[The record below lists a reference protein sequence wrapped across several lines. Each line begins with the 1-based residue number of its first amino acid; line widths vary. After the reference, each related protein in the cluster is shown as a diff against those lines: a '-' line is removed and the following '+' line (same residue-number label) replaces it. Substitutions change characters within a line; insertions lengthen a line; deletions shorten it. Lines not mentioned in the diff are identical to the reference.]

1 MSDHDYKPKSKVGQ
15 WFNDRLPLLTLANH
29 LTDYPTPKNLNYWWT
44 FGGIL
49 TFCLITQIIT
59 GLTLAMHY
67 IAHADMAFE
76 SVEHIMRD
84 VNYGWLIRYIHANGA
99 SMFFLAVYIHIFRS
113 LFYGSYKSPREIIW
127 ILGIIIY
134 LLMMA
139 AAFMGYVLPWGQMSF
154 WGATVIT
161 NLFSAI
167 PLVGEGIVTW
177 LWGGYSVDNPTLTRF
192 FSLHYL
198 FPFLILGLV
207 ILHIWALHVPGNN
220 NPIGIDIKKPS
231 NDTVP
236 FHPYIV
242 IKDLFALLIFL
253 IVFAF
258 FVFFSPNILGH
269 ADNYIEANP
278 LVTPAHIVPEW
289 YLLPFYA
296 ILRSV
301 PDKLL
306 GVIAMFAAIFVLVI
320 LPWLDTSKVRST
332 VFRPI
337 YKQFYW
343 FLVADVLILGYV
355 GAMPAE
361 GIYLLIARVA
371 TAYYFAHFLLI
382 LPFLGFK
389 EKTTPLPLSITE
401 PILGGSPDMAMA
413 RDNSNYKEKL

>member
-1 MSDHDYKPKSKVGQ
+1 MSNHEYTPSSKFGK

-49 TFCLITQIIT
+49 TFCLITQIVT
-59 GLTLAMHY
+59 GLVLAMHY
-67 IAHADMAFE
+67 IAHADMAFS

-84 VNYGWLIRYIHANGA
+84 VNYGWLLRYVHANGA

-167 PLVGEGIVTW
+167 PLVGESITTW

-192 FSLHYL
+192 FTLHYL
-198 FPFLILGLV
+198 IPFLILGLV
-207 ILHIWALHVPGNN
+207 VLHIWALHVPGNN
-220 NPIGIDIKKPS
+220 NPVGIDIKKPS
-231 NDTVP
+231 KDTVP

-242 IKDLFALLIFL
+242 IKDAFALLMFC
-253 IVFAF
+253 IVFAL
-258 FVFFSPNILGH
+258 FVFYQPNILGH
-269 ADNYIEANP
+269 ADN
-278 LVTPAHIVPEW
+278 
-289 YLLPFYA
+289 
-296 ILRSV
+296 ILI
-301 PDKLL
+301 L
-306 GVIAMFAAIFVLVI
+306 AA
-320 LPWLDTSKVRST
+320 LPWLDTSKVRSA
-332 VFRPI
+332 VFRPLFR
-337 YKQFYW
+337 QFYW
-343 FLVADVLILGYV
+343 ILVADVLILGYV

-361 GIYLLIARVA
+361 GLYLLIARVA
-371 TAYYFAHFLLI
+371 TAYYFAHFLII
-382 LPFLGFK
+382 LPVLGWK

-401 PILGGSPDMAMA
+401 PVLGGSPNLAAA
-413 RDNSNYKEKL
+413 RSDEKIEKTIK

>member
-1 MSDHDYKPKSKVGQ
+1 MSDHEYIPKSKLGK
-15 WFNDRLPLLTLANH
+15 WFNDRLPILTLANH
-29 LTDYPTPKNLNYWWT
+29 LTEYPTPKNLNYWWT
-44 FGGIL
+44 FGAIL
-49 TFCLITQIIT
+49 TFCLITQIVT
-59 GLTLAMHY
+59 GLILAMHY
-67 IAHADMAFE
+67 VAHADLAFG
-76 SVEHIMRD
+76 SVEHIMRN
-84 VNYGWLIRYIHANGA
+84 VNYGWLIRYVHANGA

-113 LFYGSYKSPREIIW
+113 LYYGSYKSPREIIW
-127 ILGIIIY
+127 ILGMIIY
-134 LLMMA
+134 ILMMA
-139 AAFMGYVLPWGQMSF
+139 TAFMGYVLPWGQMSF

-167 PLVGEGIVTW
+167 PLVGESIVTW

-207 ILHIWALHVPGNN
+207 VLHIWALHVPGNN
-220 NPIGIDIKKPS
+220 NPIGIDVKKPS
-231 NDTVP
+231 NDTVS

-258 FVFFSPNILGH
+258 FVFYSPNILGH

-306 GVIAMFAAIFVLVI
+306 GVIAMFAALFILVI
-320 LPWLDTSKVRST
+320 LPWLDTSKTRSAI
-332 VFRPI
+332 FRPL

-343 FLVADVLILGYV
+343 FLVADVLILGYM

-361 GIYLLIARVA
+361 GIYLLVARVA
-371 TAYYFAHFLLI
+371 TAYYFLHFLII
-382 LPFLGFK
+382 LPVLGSK
-389 EKTTPLPLSITE
+389 EKTLEVPLSITE
-401 PILGGSPDMAMA
+401 PVLGGSASASMTRNRLD
-413 RDNSNYKEKL
+413 KI

>member
-1 MSDHDYKPKSKVGQ
+1 MSDHDYQPKSKVGQ

-113 LFYGSYKSPREIIW
+113 LFYGSYKAPREIIW
-127 ILGIIIY
+127 IIGIVIY

-192 FSLHYL
+192 FTLHYL
-198 FPFLILGLV
+198 IPFLIAGLV

-220 NPIGIDIKKPS
+220 NPVGIDIKKPS
-231 NDTVP
+231 KDTVP

-242 IKDLFALLIFL
+242 IKDGFALLMFM

-258 FVFFSPNILGH
+258 FVFYTPNILGH

-278 LVTPAHIVPEW
+278 MVTPAHIVPEW

-306 GVIAMFAAIFVLVI
+306 GVIAMLSAILILAA
-320 LPWLDTSKVRST
+320 LPWLDTSKIRSA
-332 VFRPI
+332 VFRPL

-343 FLVADVLILGYV
+343 ILVADVLILGYM

-361 GIYLLIARVA
+361 GLYLLIARVA
-371 TAYYFAHFLLI
+371 TAYYFYI
-382 LPFLGFK
+382 SW
-389 EKTTPLPLSITE
+389 LSSLCLDLKRE
-401 PILGGSPDMAMA
+401 HYLFH
-413 RDNSNYKEKL
+413 

>member
-1 MSDHDYKPKSKVGQ
+1 MSDHEYAPKSKIGK
-15 WFNDRLPLLTLANH
+15 WFNDRLPLLSLANH
-29 LTDYPTPKNLNYWWT
+29 LAEYPTPKNLNYWWT

-49 TFCLITQIIT
+49 TFCLITQIVT
-59 GLTLAMHY
+59 GVILAMHY
-67 IAHADMAFE
+67 VAHADLAFA

-84 VNYGWLIRYIHANGA
+84 VNYGWLIRYVHANGA
-99 SMFFLAVYIHIFRS
+99 SMFFLAVYIHIFRA
-113 LFYGSYKSPREIIW
+113 LYYGSYKSPREVIW
-127 ILGIIIY
+127 IIGMIIY
-134 LLMMA
+134 FLMMM

-167 PLVGEGIVTW
+167 PFFGESITNW
-177 LWGGYSVDNPTLTRF
+177 LWGGYAVDNPTLTRF

-198 FPFLILGLV
+198 IPFLILGLV

-231 NDTVP
+231 KDTVP

-253 IVFAF
+253 IIFAF
-258 FVFFSPNILGH
+258 FVFYSPNILGH
-269 ADNYIEANP
+269 SDNYIEANP

-301 PDKLL
+301 PDKLM
-306 GVIAMFAAIFVLVI
+306 GVLAMFLAIFVLVI
-320 LPWLDTSKVRST
+320 LPWLDTSKVKSAI
-332 VFRPI
+332 FRPL

-343 FLVADVLILGYV
+343 FFAIDVIVLGYM

-361 GIYLLIARVA
+361 GTYLLIARVA
-371 TAYYFAHFLLI
+371 TIYYFAHFLII
-382 LPFLGFK
+382 LPILSRK
-389 EKTTPLPLSITE
+389 EKPLEVPLSITE
-401 PILGGSPDMAMA
+401 PVLGGRANPSMTK
-413 RDNSNYKEKL
+413 DNLKL